1 MPECSPAFAGIL
13 KKGRRALVNAEVNKT
28 VKIRNQVIALT
39 SGKGGVGKSTI
50 CVGLGL
56 GDAMQGKRVLL
67 IEFDAGLRGLDLM
80 LGISEKVVYDLGDL
94 LEGRCTIS
102 KAIAESPLNE
112 NLNAIVAPVNMEAPM
127 DLADIK
133 LLVEGLR
140 PHFDRLILDMPA
152 GLGFSVK
159 ATAAVADL
167 ALIITTPDW
176 ICVRDGRQMA
186 AALQKNGFDAHR
198 LFINQVDERLIRG
211 DVITDLDAVIDG
223 VGSQL
228 IGVMPDDPDI
238 QLKLTRGIAL
248 RESHRVTR
256 ICRALSQR
264 IDGAYIPL
272 IFS

>member
-1 MPECSPAFAGIL
+1 M
-13 KKGRRALVNAEVNKT
+13 NAQKLSENDPK
-28 VKIRNQVIALT
+28 NQVIALT
-39 SGKGGVGKSTI
+39 SGKGGVGKSTL

-56 GDAMQGKRVLL
+56 GDAMRGKRVLL

-80 LGISEKVVYDLGDL
+80 LGISDQVVYDLGDL

-112 NLNAIVAPVNMEAPM
+112 NLNAIVAPVNMETAM
-127 DLADIK
+127 NLDDIK

-159 ATAAVADL
+159 ATAATADL
-167 ALIITTPDW
+167 ALIIATPDR
-176 ICVRDGRQMA
+176 ICVRDGSQMTQ
-186 AALQKNGFDAHR
+186 ALQKIGFFSHR
-198 LFINQVDERLIRG
+198 LIINRVNEKLIRK
-211 DVITDLDAVIDG
+211 DTVTDLDAVIDG

-238 QLKLTRGIAL
+238 QLKLTRGVAL
-248 RESHRVTR
+248 RENHRVTR
-256 ICRALSQR
+256 ICRAISRR
-264 IDGAYIPL
+264 IDGEYLPL